1 MRKRK
6 TERVEKLQKV
16 ALWVSLVW
24 FDSTFNFAVRGCG
37 PLEFGECTT
46 AQLNSK

>member
-6 TERVEKLQKV
+6 IERVEKLGKE

-24 FDSTFNFAVRGCG
+24 FDSTFSFAICGFG
-37 PLEFGECTT
+37 PLEFGQCTT
-46 AQLNSK
+46 AQLNPE